1 MARNRMIRPEF
12 WEDEKIGT
20 LCFAERLMFIAIWNL
35 ADDSGFVRWNEH
47 YLLASIF
54 PYDKISI
61 KKIKMFMK
69 NLENK
74 KFIEVFETK
83 SNFFVAKIKNWQKH
97 QKINKPQE
105 SRFEKDLKSEVLKNQ
120 QESDVN
126 SCNDS
131 CNDSNTNSTPK
142 EVKEKEKLKEIEVKE
157 KIKEKGIAK
166 SPATLS
172 EHQKVFNIFSEKYKS
187 LTKQNYKSDKKDFIL
202 LADLCKKASFE
213 QIAEKIDIFER
224 ACKISAVSEKSIFWF
239 AKEGLSCFTIG
250 NFIKNYNAI
259 TPFLTDKEKEEQK
272 RKILDEQRR
281 QRVEEHLKKQGAM

>member
-83 SNFFVAKIKNWQKH
+83 SNFFVVKIKNWQKH

-142 EVKEKEKLKEIEVKE
+142 EVKEKEKLKEIKVPLFINIKD
-157 KIKEKGIAK
+157 IKETNGVTFDLQFV
-166 SPATLS
+166 TLDS
-172 EHQKVFNIFSEKYKS
+172 FANKFSLE
-187 LTKQNYKSDKKDFIL
+187 
-202 LADLCKKASFE
+202 
-213 QIAEKIDIFER
+213 
-224 ACKISAVSEKSIFWF
+224 CKISFASCECPQFTFDTHCFHGIPEGISSFFFKVNIATAHTKFSIFEI
-239 AKEGLSCFTIG
+239 ASD
-250 NFIKNYNAI
+250 A
-259 TPFLTDKEKEEQK
+259 
-272 RKILDEQRR
+272 
-281 QRVEEHLKKQGAM
+281 